1 MNDLDKMLAGL
12 AHQPYHPDLVQVR
25 SKIKDMLFDYNQ
37 VLRPS
42 QKAER
47 AALIKQILGK
57 TQEHLKINSPFHCD
71 YGFRIEVGENF
82 FANCGCVML
91 DSGGIQI
98 GNNVL
103 FGPNVSLYSVEH
115 PLHPELRQQ
124 EWEHGRAIIIGN
136 NVWVSGSVTIIGG
149 VTIGDNVV
157 IGAGSV
163 VTKNIPAN
171 SLAVG
176 NPCRVIREI
185 SEQDR
190 QFYLDTYLKNA

>member
-1 MNDLDKMLAGL
+1 MNDLERMKAGL
-12 AHQPYHPDLVQVR
+12 AHQPYHPEMSAARL
-25 SKIKDMLFDYNQ
+25 KIKEMLFDYNH

-47 AALIKQILGK
+47 AALIKQIIGK
-57 TQEHLKINSPFHCD
+57 TKNHLKINPPFFCD
-71 YGFRIEVGENF
+71 YGFQIEVGENF
-82 FANCGCVML
+82 FANYGCTML

-98 GNNVL
+98 GDNVM

-115 PLHPELRQQ
+115 PLHPELRNA
-124 EWEHGRAIIIGN
+124 EWEHGRKITIGN

-157 IGAGSV
+157 IGAGAV
-163 VTKNIPAN
+163 VTRDIPAN

-176 NPCRVIREI
+176 NPCRVLREI
-185 SEQDR
+185 TDADR
-190 QFYLDTYLKNA
+190 EFYCRTYLQNV